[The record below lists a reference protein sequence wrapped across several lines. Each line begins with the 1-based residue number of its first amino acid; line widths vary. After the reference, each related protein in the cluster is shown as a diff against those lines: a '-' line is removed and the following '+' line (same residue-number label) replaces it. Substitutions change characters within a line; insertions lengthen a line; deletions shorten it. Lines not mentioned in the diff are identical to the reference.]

1 MATLGNDK
9 ITGLSSS
16 EITSNNNA
24 VSKSYADNII
34 PLPANNSGSVLS
46 NKDNSTIKWSFLQE
60 PFGGTSVSNTTYSW
74 GNEDLLVAF
83 GQNPSKVAA
92 STDNINWSIRT
103 TGATTTTSSW
113 ADAGWVNGYWYRV
126 QGDYL
131 GFSTDSVYWETRTSG
146 VASGG
151 FCPGYSSQS
160 NSPLMHYKNPYY
172 FTSNW
177 SNQIWSSTDTI
188 HWEQRTHLGST
199 IYSIGCYA
207 GNALIGSNSGQLS
220 ATTDWYHWSYR
231 TSNIC
236 GNIQGF
242 VNAGNFVMGVEE
254 TTCYTHSNPYYVD
267 LKLSTDTIHW
277 DCCHT
282 GYKTCCYQT
291 QYHPRS
297 LGFSNGVYY
306 TTFNEALGSGY
317 SCRYLIISSTDT
329 VHWETSFDACTDGSP
344 GNTSFAGNSQ
354 RLFATSNNI
363 ILSGMCKDGKYG
375 FLFAG
380 GLGDKQ
386 WTNISQSCNTETVSR
401 RGSVTLDSN
410 TCPFFKYSFPKE
422 TQFLSIEA
430 QLAGNVAPRCIGNSN
445 YSSTKGTNGGSPGIF
460 AHLTFNRCQ
469 LVLSDSLDNSYK
481 MGICGSTFASCVNMP
496 LSSGLYGSNDMENF
510 YMNTAMMPCTSG
522 YNCAIRSGLDSSGN
536 HVIMAAGSC
545 MISSLDGG
553 RTWSYRTRGSGNYT
567 MQDAALYIDGC
578 PGNFLVGF
586 YCYLCHTTDTI
597 HWECRPGV
605 SCNNGYIF
613 NISYQNSK
621 YWASGYNFL
630 SCSADGVNW
639 CKRTVTASR
648 CWSAFAYDSSGG
660 YLIGA
665 RCSQDIAHSTDS
677 IHWESRTNLQICYSG
692 FRYCNSKW
700 YSFGA
705 PNGYSSYGCTKT
717 WSINQS
723 TDSIHWEAACCLP
736 IRGSEHPSLMNGN
749 CAAKITAC
757 TLGPNN
763 ETFVNIMEPVSETM
777 EPFVCD
783 QANER
788 LLSQSLK
795 STTDFI
801 HWTDHSKKLPTY
813 RQQQLG
819 CAIAITAGGCILSMH
834 YSSDTELFLGGGVR
848 TNVNACERHLSNNN
862 IGISNICIVQQTKS
876 GTCTTAYYDNQG
888 YSGNYCYRCYACQT
902 DYLPGDGAGSGCFAG
917 GSGIEI
923 AQSILGGDSSRVNP
937 NVDGFPGVQCSSR
950 SDRGRKGHG
959 FDFGV
964 GGASSGGSTSVKGPG
979 GGVCSTLGNI
989 PATDIDVSELK
1000 QYEITVSANGSSG
1013 YTLAGEDRG
1022 GTFSAT
1028 NNKSLTIKSGDLV
1041 IFTLDNSV
1049 SGHPFWIKR
1058 ANSTGTTDR
1067 VLAKFVKDNGSN
1079 SGEIILD
1086 TYDMPPGTYHYN
1098 CQYHSAMHGTITVED
1113 PVVNLDGED
1122 GIGTNASLFGTG
1134 GAGAYV
1140 YKTGFGIFDSVTP
1153 ATPRYDSCDCQNRL
1167 FYANNNWFYTGYGV
1181 QISTDTVHWKIRTV
1195 PFTNGGI
1202 CGRVTYGNSNWLVI
1216 NGLNTGRCAAASTDS
1231 IHWDLRTLGTNCA
1244 GYISGLAYANNLFM
1258 AKMCYDV
1265 TVSTDTI
1272 HWQMRTLGSSLMS
1285 CERQN
1290 GIAYGNGLWATIG
1303 GCYGGSFVASTDT
1316 IHWDLRTHGLQGWYV
1331 YNVSYANG
1339 YWFINGENCMSISTD
1354 TIHWNNRQCMGSP
1367 PTQCTPVIYNGEYYM
1382 FGGSN
1387 GCLAY
1392 RKNLVAT
1399 HDEYQCWLY
1408 FNDFMGS
1415 YVNDDIH
1422 GLAVGDDNTVM
1433 VADGQNLKVMS
1444 NQKSRTLVGNGG
1456 NGCNGGGPGAGG
1468 NYIDED
1474 NGWAKYGENGQGGD
1488 RRIRITWW

>member
-46 NKDNSTIKWSFLQE
+46 NKDNSTIKWSFLQD
-60 PFGGTSVSNTTYSW
+60 PFSGTSVSDTVYSW
-74 GNEDLLVAF
+74 GHEDLLVAF

-103 TGATTTTSSW
+103 TGAPTTTSSW

-151 FCPGYSSQS
+151 FCPGYSSNS
-160 NSPLMHYKNPYY
+160 NQPLMHYKHPYY
-172 FTSNW
+172 FTSQW

-207 GNALIGSNSGQLS
+207 GNALIGGSNGQLS

-236 GNIQGF
+236 GDIQGF
-242 VNAGNFVMGVEE
+242 VNAGNFVMGVEQ
-254 TTCYTHSNPYYVD
+254 TPCCTHSNPYYVD

-282 GYKTCCYQT
+282 GYKTCCYDNQS
-291 QYHPRS
+291 HPRS

-306 TTFNEALGSGY
+306 TTFREALGSGY

-329 VHWETSFDACTDGSP
+329 VHWETSFDACTDGSS
-344 GNTSFAGNSQ
+344 GNTQFAGNSQ
-354 RLFATSNNI
+354 RLFATSDNI
-363 ILSGMCKDGKYG
+363 ILSGMCKDSKYG

-380 GLGDKQ
+380 SAGDKQ

-401 RGSVTLDSN
+401 RGSVTLDS
-410 TCPFFKYSFPKE
+410 TICPFFKYSFPKE
-422 TQFLSIEA
+422 TQFLSIES
-430 QLAGNVAPRCIGNSN
+430 QLAGNVAPRCINNSN
-445 YSSTKGTNGGSPGIF
+445 YSSTKGTNGGRPGIF
-460 AHLTFNRCQ
+460 AHLIFNRCQ
-469 LVLSDSLDNSYK
+469 LVSSDSLDNDYT
-481 MGICGSTFASCVNMP
+481 MGICGSTFASCVNVP

-522 YNCAIRSGLDSSGN
+522 NNCAIRSGLDSSGN
-536 HVIMAAGSC
+536 HVIMAAGGC

-553 RTWSYRTRGSGNYT
+553 RTWSYRTKGSNCYT
-567 MQDAALYIDGC
+567 MQNAALYIDGC

-586 YCYLCHTTDTI
+586 YGYLCHTTDTI
-597 HWECRPGV
+597 HWESRPGV
-605 SCNNGYIF
+605 SSNNGYIF

-630 SCSADGVNW
+630 SCSADGVTW
-639 CKRTVTASR
+639 YKRTVTSSR

-660 YLIGA
+660 YLIGEA
-665 RCSQDIAHSTDS
+665 TGLDIAHSTDS
-677 IHWESRTNLQICYSG
+677 IHWESRTNLQCCYVG

-705 PNGYSSYGCTKT
+705 PKGYSSCGCTKT

-736 IRGSEHPSLMNGN
+736 IRGSEHPSLMSGN
-749 CAAKITAC
+749 CAGKITAC

-783 QANER
+783 QANES

-801 HWTDHSKKLPTY
+801 HWTDHTKKLPTY

-848 TNVNACERHLSNNN
+848 TNVNACERNLCNNGV
-862 IGISNICIVQQTKS
+862 GISNICIVQQTDS
-876 GTCTTAYYDNQG
+876 GTCTTAYYDNSG
-888 YSGNYCYRCYACQT
+888 YSGNYCYRCCACQT
-902 DYLPGDGAGSGCFAG
+902 DYLPGDGAGSGFHAS

-923 AQSILGGDSSRVNP
+923 AQSILGGDSNRVNP
-937 NVDGFPGVQCSSR
+937 GVDGFPGVQCSSR
-950 SDRGRKGHG
+950 SNRGRKGHG

-989 PATDIDVSELK
+989 PATDIDTSELK
-1000 QYEITVSANGSSG
+1000 QYNITVSAGGSSN
-1013 YTLAGEDRG
+1013 YTLSGEDRSG
-1022 GTFSAT
+1022 SFSNSA
-1028 NNKSLTIKSGDLV
+1028 NKNLTIKSGDLV

-1067 VLAKFVKDNGSN
+1067 VLAKFVKDNGAN

-1134 GAGAYV
+1134 GAGAYI
-1140 YKTGFGIFDSVTP
+1140 YKTGFGIFSSVTP
-1153 ATPRYDSCDCQNRL
+1153 ATPRFDSCDCQNRL
-1167 FYANNNWFYTGYGV
+1167 FYADNDWFYTGCGV

-1195 PFTNGGI
+1195 PFINGGI
-1202 CGRVTYGNSNWLVI
+1202 CGRVTYGNSNWLII
-1216 NGLNTGRCAAASTDS
+1216 NGGSSGRCAAASTDS
-1231 IHWDLRTLGTNCA
+1231 IHWDLRTLGTNCSH
-1244 GYISGLAYANNLFM
+1244 YISGLAYANNLFM

-1285 CERQN
+1285 CERHN

-1316 IHWDLRTHGLQGWYV
+1316 IHWKLRTHGLLGWYM

-1339 YWFINGENCMSISTD
+1339 YWFINGEQCMSISTD
-1354 TIHWNNRQCMGSP
+1354 TIHWNNRQCMGNP

-1382 FGGSN
+1382 FGGTN
-1387 GCLAY
+1387 GCFAY

-1399 HDEYQCWLY
+1399 HDEYQCWSY

-1415 YVNDDIH
+1415 YSNDDIH

-1468 NYIDED
+1468 NYIDQD
-1474 NGWAKYGENGQGGD
+1474 NGWAKYGESGQGGD
-1488 RRIRITWW
+1488 RKIRITWW